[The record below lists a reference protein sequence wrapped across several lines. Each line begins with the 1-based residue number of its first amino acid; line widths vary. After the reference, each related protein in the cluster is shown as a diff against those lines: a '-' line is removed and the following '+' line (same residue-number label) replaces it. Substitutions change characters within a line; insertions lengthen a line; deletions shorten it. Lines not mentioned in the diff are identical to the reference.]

1 MMSATDDEL
10 SISGKN
16 YGLAVALCGIFGTVG
31 IHHFYIGNWFHGLID
46 LALFTLFLVLVLSG
60 ITGFGLFVFGIDIL
74 HTLFVFYKLIIGEQ
88 RDGRGNLITWKRE
101 NCTTAD

>member
-46 LALFTLFLVLVLSG
+46 LALFIAFLMLIMNGSVGL
-60 ITGFGLFVFGIDIL
+60 GLFVLSIDVL
-74 HTLFVFYKLIIGEQ
+74 HTLFVFCKLIIGNQ
-88 RDGRGNLITWKRE
+88 RDGNGRLIQR
-101 NCTTAD
+101 NNNA